1 MVAFVQVG
9 NFYQNEACPDFR
21 KLPPEQQK
29 SNISKFGKTKAGRQ
43 RYLCKTC
50 SKTFTAT
57 KGTIFY
63 RKRTAEDEILET
75 LALIA
80 EGSRVSSLSRVKG
93 HKEDTILAW
102 LREVVQQVEAI
113 EERLMTDYRLE
124 RGQLDALWAYVG
136 NKEGKKLPRNRSEW
150 SVLASED
157 DW

>member
-9 NFYQNEACPDFR
+9 KICQNEACPDFR

-50 SKTFTAT
+50 SKTFTET

-93 HKEDTILAW
+93 YKRRYHPDLVA
-102 LREVVQQVEAI
+102 
-113 EERLMTDYRLE
+113 
-124 RGQLDALWAYVG
+124 RGCPA
-136 NKEGKKLPRNRSEW
+136 R
-150 SVLASED
+150 
-157 DW
+157 